1 MEYGVVG
8 GGERQSDQAPMPQC
22 RKVKVEIG
30 ESGQCVNATAELT
43 KTHKLEFELS
53 GFNISYILFQINIL
67 SLVKLK

>member
-43 KTHKLEFELS
+43 KTHKL
-53 GFNISYILFQINIL
+53 
-67 SLVKLK
+67 